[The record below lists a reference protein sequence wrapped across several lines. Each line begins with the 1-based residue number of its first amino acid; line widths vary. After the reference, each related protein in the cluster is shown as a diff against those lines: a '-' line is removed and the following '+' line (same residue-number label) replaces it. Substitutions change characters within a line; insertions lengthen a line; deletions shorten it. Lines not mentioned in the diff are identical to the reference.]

1 MIKAQNIIRQIGN
14 KQVLNIP
21 NIEIKKGQ
29 ALVVMG
35 PSGSGKTTL
44 LRTLAMLDTPDH
56 GQITINNRQT
66 ASPSALENPYP
77 TITVVYQQLFL
88 WPHLTNRQ
96 NITLAVKNTNYEK
109 KLNELIE
116 YLDME
121 RFIDNY
127 PNQSSVGQ
135 KQRVAIAR
143 ALILNPEYIFFDEI
157 TSALDSKQMQSVI
170 QILNDLKTKNIGI
183 FLITH
188 HDQVAEQV
196 ADEVLHLDH
205 INQIAASYTSLDC

>member
-1 MIKAQNIIRQIGN
+1 MIKAKNIIRQIGN

-21 NIEIKKGQ
+21 KIEIKKGQ

-44 LRTLAMLDTPDH
+44 LRTLAMLDAPDQ

-66 ASPSALENPYP
+66 ARPSTLENPYP

-96 NITLAVKNTNYEK
+96 NITLAVQNTDFQD
-109 KLNELIE
+109 KLDELIE
-116 YLDME
+116 FLEMDN
-121 RFIDNY
+121 FIDNY

-170 QILNDLKTKNIGI
+170 QILNNLKSKNIGI

-188 HDQVAEQV
+188 HDQVAQQV

-205 INQIAASYTSLDC
+205 INQIEAS

>member
-1 MIKAQNIIRQIGN
+1 
-14 KQVLNIP
+14 
-21 NIEIKKGQ
+21 
-29 ALVVMG
+29 MG

-44 LRTLAMLDTPDH
+44 LRTLAMLDAPDQ

-66 ASPSALENPYP
+66 ARPSTLENPYP

-96 NITLAVKNTNYEK
+96 NITLAVQNTDFQD
-109 KLNELIE
+109 KLDELIE
-116 YLDME
+116 FLEME
-121 RFIDNY
+121 NFIDNY

-170 QILNDLKTKNIGI
+170 QILNNLKSKNIGI

-188 HDQVAEQV
+188 HDQVAQQV

-205 INQIAASYTSLDC
+205 INQIEVS

>member
-205 INQIAASYTSLDC
+205 INQIPASQS

>member
-1 MIKAQNIIRQIGN
+1 MIKAKNIIRQIGN

-21 NIEIKKGQ
+21 KIEIKKGQ

-44 LRTLAMLDTPDH
+44 LRTLAMLDAPDQ
-56 GQITINNRQT
+56 GQITINNHQNS
-66 ASPSALENPYP
+66 SPSTLENPYP

-96 NITLAVKNTNYEK
+96 NITLAVQNTDFQD
-109 KLNELIE
+109 KLDELIE
-116 YLDME
+116 FLEME
-121 RFIDNY
+121 NFIDNY

-170 QILNDLKTKNIGI
+170 QILNNLKSKNIGI

-188 HDQVAEQV
+188 HDQVAQQV

-205 INQIAASYTSLDC
+205 INQIEVS

>member
-44 LRTLAMLDTPDH
+44 LRTLAMLDAPDQ

-66 ASPSALENPYP
+66 ARPSTLENPYP

-96 NITLAVKNTNYEK
+96 NITLAVKNTNHEK

-188 HDQVAEQV
+188 HDQVAQQV
-196 ADEVLHLDH
+196 ADEVLHIDH
-205 INQIAASYTSLDC
+205 INQIAVS

>member
-1 MIKAQNIIRQIGN
+1 MIKAKNIIRQIGN

-21 NIEIKKGQ
+21 KIEIKKGQ

-44 LRTLAMLDTPDH
+44 LRTLAMLDAPDQ

-66 ASPSALENPYP
+66 ARPSTLENPYP

-96 NITLAVKNTNYEK
+96 NITLAVQNTDFQD
-109 KLNELIE
+109 KLDELIE
-116 YLDME
+116 FLEMDN
-121 RFIDNY
+121 FIDNY

-157 TSALDSKQMQSVI
+157 TSALDSKQVQSVI
-170 QILNDLKTKNIGI
+170 QILNNLKSKNIGI

-188 HDQVAEQV
+188 HDQVAQQV

-205 INQIAASYTSLDC
+205 INQIAAS